1 MISYL
6 PYMISWYIHHD
17 WYHILFQ
24 YICAAGANSS
34 SSTSYMIEKVAADA
48 FDKLN
53 AIKKLVS
60 TIIMISPYAYEA
72 AYRQYAYR
80 HKNHAENL
88 KTSPSRLKDD
98 LLLKKLQPVH
108 AEQVPETP
116 PQPHLPICKSEVLV
130 HRAKL
135 IDLCN
140 HNVYTAVV
148 EVQAPILLP
157 LKVIVCHCRCLQ
169 YGK

>member
-1 MISYL
+1 M
-6 PYMISWYIHHD
+6 
-17 WYHILFQ
+17 
-24 YICAAGANSS
+24 
-34 SSTSYMIEKVAADA
+34 TSYTKLPLYLSFAAVLDASIGVQELCLSSFHPRLDRFSASKRIQYVSPVQFVLWTLAHWALVGVAHGGGR
-48 FDKLN
+48 N
-53 AIKKLVS
+53 
-60 TIIMISPYAYEA
+60 
-72 AYRQYAYR
+72 
-80 HKNHAENL
+80 
-88 KTSPSRLKDD
+88 
-98 LLLKKLQPVH
+98 LQPVH

-140 HNVYTAVV
+140 HNVHTAVV
-148 EVQAPILLP
+148 EVQAPIPLP